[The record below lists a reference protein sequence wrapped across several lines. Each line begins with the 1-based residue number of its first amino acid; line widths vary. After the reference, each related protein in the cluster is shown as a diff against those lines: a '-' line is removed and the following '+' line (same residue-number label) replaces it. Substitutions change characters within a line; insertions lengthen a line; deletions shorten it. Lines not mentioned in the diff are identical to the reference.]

1 MSSRPLSPLFFSRTL
16 SVGKEGFFFE
26 PKNVWLNAFFSHR
39 LYIISSV
46 GLCVCLLVFSVRSFH
61 TSAYH
66 LCRLHFI
73 TISLLLKRNYLPSLS
88 LTISVCFSLSS
99 TVSRSVT
106 LHQSASFFPSLFSSL
121 WLLRL
126 SGVFC
131 SR

>member
-1 MSSRPLSPLFFSRTL
+1 MSSRPLSPLFFAHAFGWERRL
-16 SVGKEGFFFE
+16 FFE

-46 GLCVCLLVFSVRSFH
+46 GLGVCPLVFSVRSFH
-61 TSAYH
+61 ISTYH

-73 TISLLLKRNYLPSLS
+73 TISLLIKRNYLPSLS

-106 LHQSASFFPSLFSSL
+106 LHQSASFFPSLFTSL